1 VVKDFVF
8 LMLKQAFYKTMKI
21 ILYYKTSML
30 IYIYKNQVLA
40 ARHVLGRFKAGC
52 LLTYVMLMLFSVST
66 NAQDWQIFDS
76 LSTVHQKNRQFE
88 LALENADKAIEIVRE
103 KYGENDSLY
112 ADMLQNYV
120 FIYYFME
127 KLEEAINYSTK
138 EKLVREISQG
148 KNHPRYANCIVNLAG
163 IYRQT
168 GEYNLALSLYI
179 EALNIYENLEI
190 KNFEDYGILLNNV
203 AAFYR
208 VLAQYDFALPLALKA
223 VKITEDN
230 LGKTHSNYAL
240 CLNNLGLIYWRLG
253 QYEKALPIYLEA
265 LEITEKTQG
274 VNHPAYANRLNNLA
288 LLYRA
293 MSENEKALKMFI
305 QALEHTERTLGKSHS
320 TYGLRLNNLANLYES
335 MGEYDKALPLL
346 LEALEITGTT
356 LGKEHPTYGS
366 RLNNLANLYR
376 DIEEFDKAIE
386 LYLQALDIFEKSL
399 GVEHSTFGIGINN
412 LGSTYERM
420 NNHEEALKLY
430 RQGIEN
436 KYININRAF
445 SFLSENEKESFIK
458 TISEDFEVYQ
468 NFFLKISESV
478 PEIGA
483 DAYNIQLATKG
494 MILQSGIEMRQ
505 AILNSKEK
513 DVLEKYDH
521 WAKIRSELSKQ
532 YSLPIAMRT
541 ANFSELEQEAEVL
554 EGELTRISSAFNQAK
569 SVGNIKWNDV
579 KKSLN
584 KGEAAIEFAAF
595 KEVSERNR
603 SGKTIYYAIILKYDD
618 DFPIMVRLFKEDQFG
633 KILTTQHVN
642 SLNYINSVYGTNS
655 NRTDYARELFD
666 LIWKPLENFLSNTNA
681 VFISPAGLL
690 HKVSFSAISKD
701 ENVFLSDIYD
711 IHLISSMGK
720 SNNIHDQDFVIEN
733 AMLFG
738 GVNYGGNADNPDS
751 WSYLEGTLIETKKL
765 VSIFEKYNANVNYF
779 TGNKA
784 SEAAFKEK
792 APESDLLHIATHG
805 FFFPDPEK
813 VREEERKKTTKG
825 EVEFRGGEGFGVLSF
840 KNNVNPL
847 MRSGLVLAG
856 ANNVWISTERNSHV
870 EDGVLTAHE
879 VANLNLQNAKLV
891 VLSACETGLGDI
903 KGSEGVYGLQRA
915 FKMAGAKYLIMSLW
929 QVPDKETVEFMEIFY
944 SKLLNYRDIRK
955 AFSETQR
962 EMRQKYDPFF
972 WAAFVLVE

>member
-1 VVKDFVF
+1 MIICFFKNLALATRHILGSFKVGWLLAYFT
-8 LMLKQAFYKTMKI
+8 LML
-21 ILYYKTSML
+21 
-30 IYIYKNQVLA
+30 
-40 ARHVLGRFKAGC
+40 
-52 LLTYVMLMLFSVST
+52 SVST
-66 NAQDWQIFDS
+66 NAQDWQIYDS

-88 LALENADKAIEIVRE
+88 LALENADKAIEIVKE
-103 KYGENDSLY
+103 KFGENDSLY

-148 KNHPRYANCIVNLAG
+148 KNHPRYANCIINLAG

-168 GEYNLALSLYI
+168 GDYNLALSLYI
-179 EALNIYENLEI
+179 EALNIYENIEN

-223 VKITEDN
+223 VKVTEDN

-293 MSENEKALKMFI
+293 MSENEKALEMFI
-305 QALEHTERTLGKSHS
+305 QAMEHTERSLGKNHS
-320 TYGLRLNNLANLYES
+320 IYGLRLNNLANLYES

-346 LEALEITGTT
+346 LEALEITGAT
-356 LGKEHPTYGS
+356 LGEEHPTYGS

-376 DIEEFDKAIE
+376 DIEEFETAIE
-386 LYLQALDIFEKSL
+386 LYLKALAIFEKTL
-399 GVEHSTFGIGINN
+399 GVEHSTYGIGINN

-436 KYININRAF
+436 MYININRAF

-458 TISEDFEVYQ
+458 TVSADFEVYQ
-468 NFFLKISESV
+468 NFFLKISEFV
-478 PEIGA
+478 PEVGA

-505 AILNSKEK
+505 AILNSNDK
-513 DVLEKYDH
+513 DALRIYDN
-521 WAKIRSELSKQ
+521 WVRIRTELSKQ
-532 YSLPIAMRT
+532 YSLSIDARST
-541 ANFSELEQEAEVL
+541 NLSDLEQEAEFI

-569 SVGNIKWNDV
+569 SVGNIKWNEV
-579 KKSLN
+579 KQSLN
-584 KGEAAIEFAAF
+584 KGEVAVEFSSF
-595 KEVSERNR
+595 QEISGKKR
-603 SGKTIYYAIILKYDD
+603 SGKTIYFAIILKQDD
-618 DFPIMVRLFKEDQFG
+618 EFPIMVRLFEEDQLE
-633 KILTTQHVN
+633 KILTTKHVN
-642 SLNYINSVYGTNS
+642 SLNYINSVYGRNS
-655 NRTDYARELFD
+655 SRPNNASELYN
-666 LIWKPLENFLSNTNA
+666 LIWKPLEELLENTNV
-681 VFISPAGLL
+681 VFVSPAGLL
-690 HKVSFSAISKD
+690 HKISFSAISKK
-701 ENVFLSDIYD
+701 ENVFLCDIYD
-711 IHLISSMGK
+711 IHIISSMGK
-720 SNNIHDQDFVIEN
+720 TNTLHDENFNIEN

-738 GVNYGGNADNPDS
+738 GVNYGGKEDNPDS
-751 WSYLEGTLIETKKL
+751 WSYLEGTLVETKKL
-765 VSIFEKYNANVNYF
+765 TTIFKKYNKKVNLF
-779 TGNKA
+779 TGENA
-784 SEAAFKEK
+784 SEAVFKEK
-792 APESDLLHIATHG
+792 APRSDLLHIATHG
-805 FFFPDPEK
+805 FFFADPEK

-856 ANNVWISTERNSHV
+856 ANNVWVSTERNLHA

-915 FKMAGAKYLIMSLW
+915 FKMAGVKYLIMSLW
-929 QVPDKETVEFMEIFY
+929 QVPDKETVEFMETFY
-944 SKLLNYRDIRK
+944 TKLLGYKDIRK
-955 AFSETQR
+955 AFNETQR
-962 EMRQKYDPFF
+962 EMRKKHDPFY